1 MKSKLFV
8 IENACRVSLLIL
20 ISAFFLSGCKE
31 SGEVEKEDPQ
41 AIKIYYVNSS
51 ETGLAEKTYKLKADV
66 SSTQQVID
74 EMIKQLA
81 KAPNDV
87 EYEAPL
93 TGRISLN
100 RYELKDGTLT
110 LYFDA
115 SYKEVAHVTEI
126 LDRAAMVRTFSQAK
140 GVSNVA
146 FVIGDEPL
154 IDNDGDKIGNMKADT
169 FIYNAGNEINTYE
182 KVTLTL
188 YFANANG
195 DHLAKVYRTVVYN
208 SNISMERLAIEQLVA
223 GPNTDKVIATVNPA
237 SKINSVTVRDG
248 ICYVDFNSDFLTQTN
263 RVTAETAIYSL
274 VNSLTTFADVE
285 KVQISIDGKT
295 NVKFMDTL
303 DLSLPLEEN
312 EEIVEE

>member
-237 SKINSVTVRDG
+237 SKINSVTVRDR
-248 ICYVDFNSDFLTQTN
+248 ICYVD
-263 RVTAETAIYSL
+263 YSL

>member
-31 SGEVEKEDPQ
+31 SGEVEKEDSQ

-51 ETGLAEKTYKLKADV
+51 ETGLAEKTYQLKADV

-154 IDNDGDKIGNMKADT
+154 IDSDGDKIGNMKADT

>member
-51 ETGLAEKTYKLKADV
+51 ETGLAEKTYQLKADV

-154 IDNDGDKIGNMKADT
+154 IDSDGDKIGNMKADT

>member
-51 ETGLAEKTYKLKADV
+51 ETGLAEKTYQLKADV

>member
-31 SGEVEKEDPQ
+31 SGEVEKEDSQ

-154 IDNDGDKIGNMKADT
+154 IDNDGDKIGDMKADT

-248 ICYVDFNSDFLTQTN
+248 ICYVDFNYDFLTQTN

>member
-115 SYKEVAHVTEI
+115 SYKDVAHVTEI

-154 IDNDGDKIGNMKADT
+154 IDNEGDKSGNMKADI